1 MTAVAE
7 KLTIRRAAVAGMF
20 YNGSPDGLRFD
31 VDDFLDRAET
41 QAVTGT
47 VQALIVP
54 HAGYMYS
61 GYTAAHAYRLLKGA
75 KYDCV
80 VIIGPSHREYFD
92 GISAYPGDAYETP
105 LGRVRINTELRNDLA
120 AGGKVA
126 IADAGHHSEHSV
138 EVQLPFLQRVL
149 GEFSFIPLVMGDQQ
163 ARRCFELSEALQKIA
178 EHRNV
183 LFVASSD
190 LSHYHPYDEA
200 VALDKR
206 VLDAVKGFDPRAF
219 IAKLEDGI
227 FEACGGGPIAAVMD
241 AAQRLGAN
249 SASILHYSNSGDIT
263 GDRSGVVGYLSAAF
277 SRVAA

>member
-1 MTAVAE
+1 MAE
-7 KLTIRRAAVAGMF
+7 KPTIRQAAVAGMF
-20 YNGSPDGLRFD
+20 YNGSPDGLRRE
-31 VDDFLDRAET
+31 VDDFLDRAEAA
-41 QAVTGT
+41 AVPGT
-47 VQALIVP
+47 VRALIAP
-54 HAGYMYS
+54 HAGFMYS
-61 GYTAAHAYRLLKGA
+61 GYTAAHAFRLLKGA

-80 VIIGPSHREYFD
+80 VIVGPSHREYFD
-92 GISAYPGDAYETP
+92 GISVYPGDAYETP
-105 LGRVRINTELRNDLA
+105 LGRVKIDTELRNDLA
-120 AGGKVA
+120 ADGKVTLA
-126 IADAGHHSEHSV
+126 VVGHRGEHSV

-163 ARRCFELSEALQKIA
+163 ARRCFDLSEALQKIA
-178 EHRNV
+178 KHRNV

-206 VLDAVKGFDPRAF
+206 VLDAVESFDPRGF
-219 IAKLEDGI
+219 VEKLENEV

-241 AAQRLGAN
+241 AARRLGAD
-249 SASILHYSNSGDIT
+249 SASILHYCNSGDIT